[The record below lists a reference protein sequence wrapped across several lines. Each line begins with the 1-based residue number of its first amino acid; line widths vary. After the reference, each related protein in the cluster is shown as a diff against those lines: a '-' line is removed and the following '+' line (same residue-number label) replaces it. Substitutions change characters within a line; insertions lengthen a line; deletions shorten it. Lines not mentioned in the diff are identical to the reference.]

1 MRAFIRSNKKE
12 VFSIDS
18 LKSILNKAEY
28 NLAERK
34 ESLFGTKEEFNKRY
48 NFQLRLGKEIKLI
61 TFFEYW
67 FEGEIY
73 ISPTLMHIY

>member
-1 MRAFIRSNKKE
+1 MRSYIRSNKKE

-34 ESLFGTKEEFNKRY
+34 ESLFGTKKEFNKRY

-67 FEGEIY
+67 FEGKKY
-73 ISPTLMHIY
+73 QSPMRMHIN